1 MDCPEPL
8 IDKLEASF
16 RRFQQQRL
24 ANLPIVN
31 PRLKVQAV
39 GFRAWQGHC
48 LGVLVTPWFMN
59 LMLLPQTGGE
69 WRERPPGSKVLHRFP
84 SGSYEFIAG
93 EEEGIGAYQMCSLF
107 SPMSEFDS
115 QALAVA
121 IAEKVM
127 QELMQEAGHAGDGA
141 REGEPPGAGAGKSP
155 ERREQR
161 PMSRR
166 ALLRGLLLRGE
177 E

>member
-1 MDCPEPL
+1 
-8 IDKLEASF
+8 
-16 RRFQQQRL
+16 
-24 ANLPIVN
+24 
-31 PRLKVQAV
+31 
-39 GFRAWQGHC
+39 
-48 LGVLVTPWFMN
+48 MN
-59 LMLLPQTGGE
+59 LMLLPQSGGE

-115 QALAVA
+115 QALAEA

-127 QELMQEAGHAGDGA
+127 QELMQEAGRAE
-141 REGEPPGAGAGKSP
+141 EGEPPGAGAGKP
-155 ERREQR
+155 PQRREQR